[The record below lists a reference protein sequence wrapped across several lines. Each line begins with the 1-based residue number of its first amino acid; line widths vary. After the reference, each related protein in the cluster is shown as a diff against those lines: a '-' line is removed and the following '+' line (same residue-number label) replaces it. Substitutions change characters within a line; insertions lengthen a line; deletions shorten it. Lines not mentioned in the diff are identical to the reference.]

1 MAAVVA
7 AIGAAFL
14 AGGVALFREH
24 RLQQRN
30 LLVAARVLFATFG
43 VAANGA
49 RTSLRTDGW
58 APLNRLPGEASFTG
72 AWEGVRADLAGHLT
86 WDEWV
91 EVESGVHRYMALM
104 NMSQDNTP
112 KSAETNISN
121 IVDALEVGRSA
132 LCPYCT
138 ARLSIWRLA
147 KRRLSSLKESLRT
160 RLKRLQRGSP

>member
-49 RTSLRTDGW
+49 RTSLKTDGW
-58 APLNRLPGEASFTG
+58 APLNRLPGEASFSG
-72 AWEGVRADLAGHLT
+72 AWESFRTDLAGHLT
-86 WDEWV
+86 WAEWV
-91 EVESGVHRYMALM
+91 DVESAVHRYLALL
-104 NMSQDNTP
+104 NMSQDNPPQSSEAT
-112 KSAETNISN
+112 ISN
-121 IVDALEVGRSA
+121 IVKALEDGRKA
-132 LCPYCT
+132 LYSYCT
-138 ARLSIWRLA
+138 SRLSVWKLA
-147 KRRLSSLKESLRT
+147 KRRLLTSKRSLTILFKQLR
-160 RLKRLQRGSP
+160 RDPR